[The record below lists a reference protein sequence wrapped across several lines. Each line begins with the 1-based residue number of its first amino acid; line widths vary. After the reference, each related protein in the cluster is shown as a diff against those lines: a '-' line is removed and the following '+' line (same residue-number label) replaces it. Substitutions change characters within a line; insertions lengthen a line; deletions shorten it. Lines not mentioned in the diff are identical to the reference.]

1 MIKSRTLCGCRVA
14 MLAVVMLMGA
24 SGCASWPRA
33 ETVSRA
39 DSTPPSG
46 AILLEA
52 GDEIDISFIGAP
64 ELNGVQTIRRDG
76 RISLPI
82 VGDIVARGMT
92 VDTLK
97 HMLTTR
103 YASHLQTKE
112 ITVVVRSQPP
122 VFVSGA
128 VQSPGRIEMRRYMTA
143 LEAVMEAGGFDLDA
157 ADLKRVVVIR
167 HLPSGRQE
175 HRLNLGAVLAGRGGE
190 SFYLQPND
198 IVHVPKRRP
207 WL

>member
-1 MIKSRTLCGCRVA
+1 MIKSRIPCGYRFA
-14 MLAVVMLMGA
+14 ILTGLILMGL
-24 SGCASWPRA
+24 SGCASAPRE
-33 ETVSRA
+33 ETVSKA

-46 AILLEA
+46 SILLEA
-52 GDEIDISFIGAP
+52 GDELEISFIGAP

-82 VGDIVARGMT
+82 VGDVVARGMT

-97 HMLTTR
+97 HMLTAR
-103 YASHLQTKE
+103 YASQLQTKE
-112 ITVVVRSQPP
+112 ITVVVRSNPP

-128 VQSPGRIEMRRYMTA
+128 VLSPGRIEMRRYMTA

-157 ADLKRVVVIR
+157 ADLRRVMVIR

-175 HRLNLGAVLAGRGGE
+175 HRLNLGAVLAGKGGA

-198 IVHVPKRRP
+198 IVHVPRRRP